1 VSDGPVP
8 GRSLATRRAI
18 ADITRTATLGSYG
31 VAGFAAGPLERVRA
45 FLEGRPPGLRAS
57 IVDGR
62 VIIELRLRV
71 GHGLPIAEVAR
82 QVDSAVRYAI
92 RRALG
97 SEVERL
103 SIRVG
108 GLEAHPGAQPPTG
121 TPPRATSESSADPD
135 AGTDAP

>member
-1 VSDGPVP
+1 MSDGPVP

-18 ADITRTATLGSYG
+18 ADIARTATLGSYG
-31 VAGFAAGPLERVRA
+31 VAGFAAGPLERIRA

-71 GHGLPIAEVAR
+71 GHGLPVAEVAR

-108 GLEAHPGAQPPTG
+108 GLETHPGAQPPGAAERAAVGPSTG
-121 TPPRATSESSADPD
+121 PD
-135 AGTDAP
+135 SGTDTP